1 MIPSGLILLHKQPGI
16 TSFDALRGIKRA
28 LGTGK
33 AGHTGTLDKF
43 AEGLLLVLT
52 GRALK
57 LSKWFTHCDKQY
69 EGTICF
75 GAETDTLDPEGV
87 VIANAPLPS
96 REAVESALAQFR
108 GSIEQAPPAYSAI
121 HIDGERASAL
131 ARRGEAP
138 EMRKRPVT
146 IYRLELRSWE
156 PPFAKIFVH
165 CSSGTYIRSL
175 ARDIALAV
183 GSRAHLTALVRTQV
197 AGFKLEDAIK
207 IMRTPEIG
215 ARTGEGVS
223 GIMPHGVGPIDV
235 AFWKQL
241 KAAEELGVRN
251 GGKEKITIPYLY
263 PINRAVFHSLN
274 MPCFGISP
282 DDAQKTAQGK
292 PLANILKNAPPALL
306 KEADTAAL
314 FADDTLIAV
323 IEKSNDKWNYGYVY
337 GSN

>member
-1 MIPSGLILLHKQPGI
+1 MTPSGLILLHKQPGI
-16 TSFDALRGIKRA
+16 TSFDALRDIKRA

-75 GAETDTLDPEGV
+75 GAETDTLDPEGA

-96 REAVESALAQFR
+96 REAVELALAQFR

-131 ARRGEAP
+131 ARRGAAP
-138 EMRKRPVT
+138 EMKKRPVT

-175 ARDIALAV
+175 ARDIALAA
-183 GSRAHLTALVRTQV
+183 GSRGYLTALVRTQV
-197 AGFKLEDAIK
+197 AGFKLENAQRDK
-207 IMRTPEIG
+207 I
-215 ARTGEGVS
+215 A
-223 GIMPHGVGPIDV
+223 
-235 AFWKQL
+235 
-241 KAAEELGVRN
+241 
-251 GGKEKITIPYLY
+251 IPYLY
-263 PINRAVFHSLN
+263 PINSDIFHSLN
-274 MPCFGISP
+274 IPCFDVSP
-282 DDAQKTAQGK
+282 DDAQKAAQGK
-292 PLANILKNAPPALL
+292 PLANILKNVSPALL

-314 FADDTLIAV
+314 FLEDTLIAV
-323 IEKSNDKWNYGYVY
+323 IEKSTDTWNYGYVY

>member
-1 MIPSGLILLHKQPGI
+1 MIPSGLILLHKQTGV
-16 TSFDALRGIKRA
+16 TSFDALRDIKRA

-69 EGTICF
+69 EGAICF
-75 GAETDTLDPEGV
+75 GAETDTLDPEGA

-108 GSIEQAPPAYSAI
+108 GGIEQAPPAYSAI

-138 EMRKRPVT
+138 EMKKRPVT

-156 PPFAKIFVH
+156 PPFAQIFVH

-175 ARDIALAV
+175 ARDIALAA

-197 AGFKLEDAIK
+197 AGFRLENAVKLGIRDQ
-207 IMRTPEIG
+207 G
-215 ARTGEGVS
+215 S
-223 GIMPHGVGPIDV
+223 GIGGCCSEYGGTSELHPDISNPDSPFPDPQSPIPFLKPIDKSV
-235 AFWKQL
+235 FLAL
-241 KAAEELGVRN
+241 NISCIE
-251 GGKEKITIPYLY
+251 IT
-263 PINRAVFHSLN
+263 
-274 MPCFGISP
+274 P
-282 DDAQKTAQGK
+282 DDAQKAAQGK
-292 PLANILKNAPPALL
+292 PLAQILKSVSPAPL
-306 KEADTAAL
+306 KETDTAAL
-314 FADDTLIAV
+314 FSGDTLIAV
-323 IEKSNDKWNYGYVY
+323 IEKSSDTWNYGYVY